1 MLCVGS
7 GKKDLDSL
15 EHLAVFLP
23 SVDVKLS
30 WHIVISETAV
40 LRDARLQG
48 AVVGMLLVLAG
59 KA

>member
-1 MLCVGS
+1 M
-7 GKKDLDSL
+7 
-15 EHLAVFLP
+15 FLP

-30 WHIVISETAV
+30 WHILISETAV